1 MTTEKNKTTPTS
13 AATSKATSAATSAAN
28 DMDSWAMAVSLLTGV
43 RKAKAKAEEE
53 RHEAFVATGGN
64 PFGAGVSKAR
74 MTRDAMDEA
83 EALLVNSLG
92 QVARANNLPMP
103 KVAT

>member
-1 MTTEKNKTTPTS
+1 MTTEENKTNPTS
-13 AATSKATSAATSAAN
+13 AAT

-53 RHEAFVATGGN
+53 RHEAFIATGGN

-74 MTRDAMDEA
+74 LVRDAMDEA